1 MRLKKKP
8 SRFYSIKDK
17 LIILL
22 SLTSILTALL
32 VASAMIYNERRSTRE
47 NLVSELRSMA
57 DVVARN
63 IGAAILFNDPQTAGE
78 DLSSLAAKREITAAI
93 LYDKNGSIFSQF
105 SSGSKDLALYASAF
119 ARQNPD
125 PHIRLNRLMRNG
137 GTVLFADGNVHV
149 VRPVTVDRKV
159 VGAIQ
164 LVDTMAQMHARL
176 NTFYMVISSIVLV
189 TLIIVLLVSARLQKI
204 FTTPLFGLMQSIDT
218 VIGEKNY
225 AVCVKRQSNDEF
237 GILIDR
243 FNDMINEIQGRDES
257 LKAYSA
263 ELEARVQLR
272 TADLVA
278 AKEELEA
285 TVASLAVAKEAAEA
299 ANRAK
304 SQFLANMSH
313 EIRTPMNGVLGMTGL
328 LLQTRLT
335 DEQHRFATTIQK
347 SGDALLNIIN
357 DILDFSKIEAGKF
370 QIEIIDFDLRLLV
383 EDVVQLLYLRA
394 HDKHIELTAMIPDDT
409 QVSLKGDPTRL
420 RQVLTNLVGNAIK
433 FTHQGEVVVDVKT
446 TDGTDNRVSL
456 HISTRDTGIGIAD
469 FDRKKLF
476 KPFSQADGS
485 TTRKYGGTG
494 LGLAISSEIISLMG
508 GMLDCE
514 STPGKGSRFFFTI
527 ELERCEKRAMP
538 MVMAAASLKAKRV
551 MIIDDNATNRDIL
564 ARQTAAWKMQN
575 ASADS
580 GPDGIAQLLTAA
592 AQERPFDVVILDMDM
607 PEMDGMTVARKIKS
621 DPAIAGIPL
630 IMLTSTGM
638 RGDASEARQC
648 GISAYLTKPV
658 RQMELH
664 ATLEQVL
671 GDYPAGE
678 TPQMVTRY
686 TLAEATQQLNLTVLV
701 AEDNPTNQ
709 EVAAGMLKA
718 LGCRVELA
726 DNGHAAVAAV
736 RHQDYDM
743 ILMDCQMPVM
753 DGYLA
758 TAEIRRAE
766 RQKTPHR
773 HTPIIAL
780 TANALEGDREKCLV
794 AGMDD
799 YMSKP
804 FRSKDLLEMI
814 QRWKSQR
821 TLKTVQSVELAPT
834 PPSSPSPPIAQDSRD
849 NPVDKGILYALKALQ
864 IEGEPDFLQSLVRTY
879 LDGADALVDQL
890 DAADARNDTDQL
902 AFIAHRFKSSSANVG
917 AMGLSEYCRDLEM
930 TCKKHL
936 DGDISAMIAAIATE
950 YTAVRDVLK
959 GELEAV

>member
-1 MRLKKKP
+1 
-8 SRFYSIKDK
+8 
-17 LIILL
+17 
-22 SLTSILTALL
+22 
-32 VASAMIYNERRSTRE
+32 
-47 NLVSELRSMA
+47 
-57 DVVARN
+57 
-63 IGAAILFNDPQTAGE
+63 
-78 DLSSLAAKREITAAI
+78 
-93 LYDKNGSIFSQF
+93 
-105 SSGSKDLALYASAF
+105 
-119 ARQNPD
+119 
-125 PHIRLNRLMRNG
+125 
-137 GTVLFADGNVHV
+137 
-149 VRPVTVDRKV
+149 
-159 VGAIQ
+159 
-164 LVDTMAQMHARL
+164 
-176 NTFYMVISSIVLV
+176 
-189 TLIIVLLVSARLQKI
+189 
-204 FTTPLFGLMQSIDT
+204 
-218 VIGEKNY
+218 
-225 AVCVKRQSNDEF
+225 
-237 GILIDR
+237 
-243 FNDMINEIQGRDES
+243 
-257 LKAYSA
+257 
-263 ELEARVQLR
+263 
-272 TADLVA
+272 
-278 AKEELEA
+278 
-285 TVASLAVAKEAAEA
+285 
-299 ANRAK
+299 
-304 SQFLANMSH
+304 
-313 EIRTPMNGVLGMTGL
+313 
-328 LLQTRLT
+328 
-335 DEQHRFATTIQK
+335 
-347 SGDALLNIIN
+347 
-357 DILDFSKIEAGKF
+357 
-370 QIEIIDFDLRLLV
+370 
-383 EDVVQLLYLRA
+383 
-394 HDKHIELTAMIPDDT
+394 
-409 QVSLKGDPTRL
+409 
-420 RQVLTNLVGNAIK
+420 
-433 FTHQGEVVVDVKT
+433 
-446 TDGTDNRVSL
+446 
-456 HISTRDTGIGIAD
+456 
-469 FDRKKLF
+469 
-476 KPFSQADGS
+476 
-485 TTRKYGGTG
+485 
-494 LGLAISSEIISLMG
+494 
-508 GMLDCE
+508 
-514 STPGKGSRFFFTI
+514 
-527 ELERCEKRAMP
+527 
-538 MVMAAASLKAKRV
+538 
-551 MIIDDNATNRDIL
+551 
-564 ARQTAAWKMQN
+564 MQN